1 MTLLSSRNRHPI
13 DLRTDVD
20 HMTASET
27 TATIMVLPWIMLV
40 KSSGD
45 GGTAVEL
52 RFSVVRAGCH
62 ANDY

>member
-1 MTLLSSRNRHPI
+1 
-13 DLRTDVD
+13 
-20 HMTASET
+20 MTASET